1 MNTRHRLRGLAYKRN
16 SSKRKLA
23 SRRHN
28 NFRFSCRI
36 AVKEKLK
43 SYAAPE
49 RTCWKVPPVFYEIQT
64 LADNVAPRKKIHPLN
79 TLAVSESR
87 GAKKFSLKT
96 YCGFFVLACWSE
108 VAFSLWTESLPKSF
122 LKRPTFP
129 KQSQY
134 ISAITRTIGAPY
146 NIM

>member
-1 MNTRHRLRGLAYKRN
+1 MQPLNALVGKYLQCFMKYRLWRVSDIEVGGIL
-16 SSKRKLA
+16 
-23 SRRHN
+23 
-28 NFRFSCRI
+28 
-36 AVKEKLK
+36 
-43 SYAAPE
+43 
-49 RTCWKVPPVFYEIQT
+49 IQT
-64 LADNVAPRKKIHPLN
+64 LADNIAPQKKIHPLN
-79 TLAVSESR
+79 ALAVSESR

-108 VAFSLWTESLPKSF
+108 VAFSLRTEIFLKSF
-122 LKRPTFP
+122 RRRPTFP